1 MHYVIKSRFLLIPAL
16 LTCLVVCMSG
26 CGGPKNI
33 KTIDFNFQA
42 DEKSNGERPVHVMIR
57 EVSKKSF
64 LTETYADVADMV
76 YAEPREKSLLAV
88 RVILPG
94 GKERVTLDV
103 NKPDDVNIGV
113 YGMFSEPGK
122 SWRLILETPLEKK
135 YTIRIKGNAL
145 ECDNVAVTAD

>member
-1 MHYVIKSRFLLIPAL
+1 
-16 LTCLVVCMSG
+16 MSG